1 MQYFFLMTGGLGK
14 CFFGATVTGLR
25 IGDDVMFG
33 TLPKHFFLVSGSG
46 ESSTELNAFD
56 AALLG
61 AGIGDTNLI
70 RLSSILP
77 PGAREIEPFELPK
90 GSLVPLAYGER
101 VCAKPGTMISAAVAV
116 GIPEDDSE
124 AGLIMEC
131 SRIGEPGPCE
141 EAARLMVKE
150 GMEVIRGRR
159 IREIKSISASLTVQR
174 VGAVFAAVIL
184 CP

>member
-1 MQYFFLMTGGLGK
+1 
-14 CFFGATVTGLR
+14 
-25 IGDDVMFG
+25 MFG
-33 TLPKHFFLVSGSG
+33 ILPRHFFLTSGSG
-46 ESSTELNAFD
+46 EASTELNAFD
-56 AALLG
+56 AALLS

-77 PGAREIEPFELPK
+77 PGAQEIAPLELPK

-101 VCAKPGTMISAAVAV
+101 ISAQPGTIISAAVAV
-116 GIPEDDSE
+116 GIPEDPSE

-131 SRIGEPGPCE
+131 SRIGEPGPCDE
-141 EAARLMVKE
+141 TARRMVEE
-150 GMEVIRGRR
+150 GMEMIRRR
-159 IREIKSISASLTVQR
+159 KIREIKSISATMTVRR